1 MDNTDL
7 RIAAALAKD
16 GRMPNSEIARRLGVS
31 EGTVRQRLK
40 KLVDAGILK
49 IQAMVNSEEVP
60 KLYPVLI
67 GMKLEGR
74 EIERFAEQI
83 NQFPEVQRT
92 MIVTGRYDILISL
105 LLDSHHDLVDFITTK
120 LWKVPGVRDSETYIC
135 LKNYDPW
142 FTVDCLSRQGE
153 ASD

>member
-7 RIAAALAKD
+7 RIAAVLAED

-40 KLVDAGILK
+40 KLIDAGIIK
-49 IQAMVNSEEVP
+49 IQAMVNSEAVP
-60 KLYPVLI
+60 NLYPVLI

-92 MIVTGRYDILISL
+92 MIITGRYDILISL
-105 LLDSHHDLVDFITTK
+105 LLDSHHDLVNFVTTK

-142 FTVDCLSRQGE
+142 FTADCLARPDA

>member
-1 MDNTDL
+1 MDDTDL
-7 RIAAALAKD
+7 RIVAVLAED

-40 KLVDAGILK
+40 KLIDTGIVK

-60 KLYPVLI
+60 NLYPVLI
-67 GMKLEGR
+67 GIKLEGR

-83 NQFPEVQRT
+83 NQFSEVQRT
-92 MIVTGRYDILISL
+92 MVITGRYDILISL
-105 LLDSHHDLVDFITTK
+105 LLDSHRDLVDFVTTK
-120 LWKVPGVRDSETYIC
+120 LWKIPGVRDSETYIC

-142 FTVDCLSRQGE
+142 FTVNCLAPSGP